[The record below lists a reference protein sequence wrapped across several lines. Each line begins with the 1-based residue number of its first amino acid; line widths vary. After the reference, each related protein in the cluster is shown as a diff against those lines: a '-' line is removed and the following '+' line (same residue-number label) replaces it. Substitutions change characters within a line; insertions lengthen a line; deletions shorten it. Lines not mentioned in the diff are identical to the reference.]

1 MPDAVID
8 QYFKLGRAL
17 RTETTFNDTRD
28 FGVGR
33 DLHNLDHL
41 RRIGRNANRRLLTVQ
56 RLSHNCTIGSGTFVR
71 IVLPATDENG
81 QRRPGLRF
89 GEPRVMALLAA
100 LCLHLHLPNGF
111 TNRTLRSVVA
121 ALQGKDPAHYSPG
134 QMSYD
139 LRRLRLK
146 GLIRRL
152 PGSHRYLVTPAGRRI
167 ALFFSKTYARVL
179 RPGLDRLDAP
189 PPVDSSDPLRTAW
202 RGLDQAISRLVDDAS
217 LAA

>member
-1 MPDAVID
+1 MGQAPASP
-8 QYFKLGRAL
+8 GRPF
-17 RTETTFNDTRD
+17 E
-28 FGVGR
+28 
-33 DLHNLDHL
+33 
-41 RRIGRNANRRLLTVQ
+41 
-56 RLSHNCTIGSGTFVR
+56 R

-81 QRRPGLRF
+81 QHRPGLRF
-89 GEPRVMALLAA
+89 GEPRVMALLAG

-111 TNRTLRSVVA
+111 SNPMLRGAVA
-121 ALQGKDPAHYSPG
+121 ALQGKNPADDSPG

-152 PGSHRYLVTPAGRRI
+152 PASHRYLVTPAGRRI

-189 PPVDSSDPLRTAW
+189 PPLDAPDPLRMAW
-202 RGLDQAISRLVDDAS
+202 PSLDQALSKLVHHAR